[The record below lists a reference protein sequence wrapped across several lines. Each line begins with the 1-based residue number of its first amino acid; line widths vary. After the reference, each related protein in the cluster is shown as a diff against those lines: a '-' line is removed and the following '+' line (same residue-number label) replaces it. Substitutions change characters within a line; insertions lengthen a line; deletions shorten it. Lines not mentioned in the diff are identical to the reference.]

1 MKPTPTDPR
10 EHLELSFSHPL
21 AAPADQVFPLLCPVR
36 EYEWIEGWSCR
47 LVHTVSGLVE
57 PGCVFVTERPGEGR
71 TTWVT
76 TLHDPAARRVEF
88 ARFTEHRLLVQMALR
103 VEAAAQGST
112 LHVRYAAT
120 ALDEAGRAHLAQA
133 RETQQPYA
141 TVAAGLAEKLDR
153 FLGARAA

>member
-1 MKPTPTDPR
+1 MPIAPTDPR
-10 EHLELSFSHPL
+10 KHVVLSYTHDL
-21 AAPADQVFPLLCPVR
+21 APQPDQVFPLLCPVR
-36 EYEWIEGWSCR
+36 EHEWIEGWSCR
-47 LVHTVSGLVE
+47 LVHTTSGLIE
-57 PGCVFVTERPGEGR
+57 PGCVFVTERHGEGR

-76 TLHDPAARRVEF
+76 TLHDPATRRVEF
-88 ARFTEHRLLVQMALR
+88 ARLTEHRPVVQMALR
-103 VEAAAQGST
+103 VEAAARGST